1 MPQTIDNFAMVP
13 SPNGKGVIVLG
24 DDTLLHFA
32 GVCSSSVDD
41 ENENQMVIMEL
52 NGDTLE
58 WKILDQK
65 LDVCREY
72 SSAIPIG
79 YEFDL
84 EMFSEKFS
92 AKK

>member
-1 MPQTIDNFAMVP
+1 MVP
-13 SPNGKGVIVLG
+13 SPNGKCVIVLG
-24 DDTLLHFA
+24 IDD
-32 GVCSSSVDD
+32 DD
-41 ENENQMVIMEL
+41 QMVIMEL

>member
-1 MPQTIDNFAMVP
+1 MPKRLDGIAMVP

-24 DDTLLHFA
+24 IDDN
-32 GVCSSSVDD
+32 D
-41 ENENQMVIMEL
+41 QMVIMEL

>member
-65 LDVCREY
+65 LDVPRTDFH
-72 SSAIPIG
+72 AIPIS

-84 EMFSEKFS
+84 EMFSENFS
-92 AKK
+92 AEK

>member
-1 MPQTIDNFAMVP
+1 MPQIVREFAMVP
-13 SPNGKGVIVLG
+13 SPNGKGVIILG
-24 DDTLLHFA
+24 RDYD
-32 GVCSSSVDD
+32 DD
-41 ENENQMVIMEL
+41 EDEDENQMVIMEL

-65 LDVCREY
+65 LEVRRRKY
-72 SSAIPIG
+72 SAIPIG

-84 EMFSEKFS
+84 ENFS

>member
-1 MPQTIDNFAMVP
+1 MVP

-24 DDTLLHFA
+24 LDDIK
-32 GVCSSSVDD
+32 
-41 ENENQMVIMEL
+41 NQMVIMEL

-72 SSAIPIG
+72 SSAIPIS

-84 EMFSEKFS
+84 EMFSEQFS
-92 AKK
+92 AENN

>member
-1 MPQTIDNFAMVP
+1 MVP

-24 DDTLLHFA
+24 IDD
-32 GVCSSSVDD
+32 DD
-41 ENENQMVIMEL
+41 QMVIMEL

-65 LDVCREY
+65 LEVRRRNY
-72 SSAIPIG
+72 SAIPIG

-84 EMFSEKFS
+84 EMFSEKF
-92 AKK
+92 

>member
-1 MPQTIDNFAMVP
+1 MCMYLFFQVPNMPQKLNEFAMVP

-24 DDTLLHFA
+24 N
-32 GVCSSSVDD
+32 D
-41 ENENQMVIMEL
+41 EDENQMVIMEL

-65 LDVCREY
+65 LEVRRRNY
-72 SSAIPIG
+72 SAIPIG

-84 EMFSEKFS
+84 EMFSEKF
-92 AKK
+92 

>member
-1 MPQTIDNFAMVP
+1 MVP

-24 DDTLLHFA
+24 LDDIK
-32 GVCSSSVDD
+32 
-41 ENENQMVIMEL
+41 NQMVIMEL

-92 AKK
+92 KSNS

>member
-1 MPQTIDNFAMVP
+1 MVP

-24 DDTLLHFA
+24 IHYE
-32 GVCSSSVDD
+32 
-41 ENENQMVIMEL
+41 ENRPQMVIMEL

-65 LDVCREY
+65 LEVRRHHLY
-72 SSAIPIG
+72 AIPIG

-92 AKK
+92 VEKN

>member
-1 MPQTIDNFAMVP
+1 MVP

-24 DDTLLHFA
+24 LDDIK
-32 GVCSSSVDD
+32 
-41 ENENQMVIMEL
+41 NQMVIMEL